1 MFWQTQQVAEQRRV
15 RILELER
22 QHRQDLD
29 RQEALAHELE
39 HAQDVIEAQR
49 HIIFLLQRSK
59 SRGEADA

>member
-29 RQEALAHELE
+29 RMDALAQELEQAQDTIEAL
-39 HAQDVIEAQR
+39 R
-49 HIIFLLQRSK
+49 HINRMLMKSK
-59 SRGEADA
+59 SRRSVP